1 MAAES
6 EIEKLKRQLAE
17 ANARAKAAEDTAA
30 ELAGFHNEEGKVVCH
45 LLCCYLAPNPG
56 DRLIFTWR
64 LLCGQER
71 SLRSR

>member
-1 MAAES
+1 M
-6 EIEKLKRQLAE
+6 QLALMQL
-17 ANARAKAAEDTAA
+17 AATWAKHDRAKAAEDTAA

-56 DRLIFTWR
+56 DRLICTWR